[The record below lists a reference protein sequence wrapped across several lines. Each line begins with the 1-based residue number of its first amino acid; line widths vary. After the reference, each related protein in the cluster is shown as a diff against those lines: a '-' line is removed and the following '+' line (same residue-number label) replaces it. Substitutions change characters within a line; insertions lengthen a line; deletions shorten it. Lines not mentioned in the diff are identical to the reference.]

1 MDKAWHGQIPQ
12 KPRVLYVLLSPYMCV
27 QLCML
32 KPLSGTWEASWLF
45 SSFDSKRKW
54 LEILILLTKISKY
67 RSTQCAIPEDQL
79 NIHDKL
85 QVYRLIKTNILI
97 VFTVHN
103 DDLMDT
109 KLLNEHLSISFTH
122 THTKRGQQ
130 HDLVRY
136 DLLSILP
143 QSPLFLQ
150 QHPLSEREREMGEED
165 SNRLNTQLH
174 TMHPGTLKNSITH
187 YLVHITMDS
196 LYCRAPWHLISSGL
210 NIMHIFYASICSK

>member
-85 QVYRLIKTNILI
+85 QVYRLKDEHSYCLYCSQWWPDGYQTSQWASFHLIYTYTHKTGATTWSSQIWPTFYSPTIPFVLPAAP
-97 VFTVHN
+97 
-103 DDLMDT
+103 
-109 KLLNEHLSISFTH
+109 SFR
-122 THTKRGQQ
+122 K
-130 HDLVRY
+130 
-136 DLLSILP
+136 
-143 QSPLFLQ
+143 
-150 QHPLSEREREMGEED
+150 RERNG
-165 SNRLNTQLH
+165 
-174 TMHPGTLKNSITH
+174 G
-187 YLVHITMDS
+187 
-196 LYCRAPWHLISSGL
+196 GG
-210 NIMHIFYASICSK
+210 